1 MAVDYDQ
8 LGRRIKER
16 RRALG
21 HTQDTLAEA
30 LGVSVGYVSQIE
42 RGVTKVSLDTLASI
56 AARLG
61 CDPPELL
68 AGAAPGAPGYLDS
81 ALGAACAEMSPAQ
94 KKLLLSIAEDIL
106 ETQ

>member
-42 RGVTKVSLDTLASI
+42 RGVTPASRATLPSS

-61 CDPPELL
+61 GDPSELL

>member
-61 CDPPELL
+61 
-68 AGAAPGAPGYLDS
+68 
-81 ALGAACAEMSPAQ
+81 
-94 KKLLLSIAEDIL
+94 
-106 ETQ
+106 